1 MLNVATPVPNLTN
14 RLLLK
19 TVIQSESNRMGRTR
33 HFISRILN
41 KLEMLSGR
49 PWFSLLLAALA
60 FADLFVLVIPLEVIL
75 VSSVL
80 LRKRLWWSFALALTL
95 GSAFGAVALALLVR
109 LYGEPLLHTIMHD
122 AFMSPEWLR
131 TVDFV
136 QKHGSL
142 GLAFISLGPLPQ
154 QPAVA
159 VCGLAH
165 MGSLKVF
172 LAILLGRAPKYFG
185 VSYLTVRAPQVITK
199 FIRVSKY
206 QK

>member
-1 MLNVATPVPNLTN
+1 MPNVATPVPNLTSC
-14 RLLLK
+14 LLLK
-19 TVIQSESNRMGRTR
+19 AVIQSDSEMMKRTQ
-33 HFISRILN
+33 
-41 KLEMLSGR
+41 KLFSLFLKRLETISGR
-49 PWFSLLLAALA
+49 PWFSALLAGLA
-60 FADLFVLVIPLEVIL
+60 FADLFILIIPLEVIL

-122 AFMSPEWLR
+122 AFMSPEWLK
-131 TVDFV
+131 TIDFV
-136 QKHGSL
+136 QKHGSY

-159 VCGLAH
+159 ICGLAH
-165 MGSLKVF
+165 MGSMKIF
-172 LAILLGRAPKYFG
+172 LAILIGRAPKYFL
-185 VSYLTVRAPQVITK
+185 VSYLTVRAPQMITK